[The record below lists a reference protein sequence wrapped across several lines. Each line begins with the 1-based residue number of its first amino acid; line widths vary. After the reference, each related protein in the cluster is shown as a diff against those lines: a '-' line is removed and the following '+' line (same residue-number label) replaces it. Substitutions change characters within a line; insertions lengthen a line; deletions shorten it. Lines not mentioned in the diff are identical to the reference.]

1 MTSFTNGV
9 ELIDPRCLLGKH
21 EKAAPAIGC
30 RPFAFLHIGT
40 ICLEVR
46 IRSAALIFL
55 ARHKTAIL
63 GATLLAGVVRQL
75 RGTGC
80 QPVHSRIVAVG
91 WQVPTCGVGVDRSS
105 SVLEKSWRTRRPA
118 PRTMPGA
125 AATGP
130 DGNCNSTPGN
140 IFFYQ
145 LCRLLSHLGTS
156 CPKVGLSFRMAQR
169 GPFPFPLQRGTVYN
183 FLES

>member
-1 MTSFTNGV
+1 M
-9 ELIDPRCLLGKH
+9 PHKLLDRLFAVRDLPG
-21 EKAAPAIGC
+21 AVFFGDFAPHSGH
-30 RPFAFLHIGT
+30 HIGKAP
-40 ICLEVR
+40 R
-46 IRSAALIFL
+46 
-55 ARHKTAIL
+55 
-63 GATLLAGVVRQL
+63 RQL
-75 RGTGC
+75 
-80 QPVHSRIVAVG
+80 
-91 WQVPTCGVGVDRSS
+91 
-105 SVLEKSWRTRRPA
+105 
-118 PRTMPGA
+118 
-125 AATGP
+125 TGP